1 MDLTTIIGIVA
12 GFLLI
17 VNGIM
22 YTATGYQVGN
32 IMNFF
37 DPPSIIIVV
46 GGTIAAVVASYPIKA
61 LKRVPKHMK
70 IMMDEKKFDPQ
81 VYIDT
86 LVEFAQLARKNGL
99 LALEEKANELE
110 DPFFKQSIMLIVDAT
125 DPDRVRTMLTTDLDN
140 LADRHDEGAGMYDK
154 AAGIAPAFG
163 MIGTLVGLVNMLKN
177 MNLDTSGGGGSSNI
191 GSDMSVALITT
202 FYGCIM
208 AHLIFS
214 PIANKLRIR
223 NAEEYLCK
231 QIIIEGVLSIQAG
244 ENPKFLKEKL
254 ISYLSQKE
262 RDVALGLEGGAE
274 GAEGAEGGKGKKK
287 KKEKATKEEKK

>member
-1 MDLTTIIGIVA
+1 MDITTIIGILA
-12 GFLLI
+12 GLALI
-17 VNGIM
+17 ANGIM
-22 YTATGYQVGN
+22 FTTTGYKVENLGN
-32 IMNFF
+32 FLDI
-37 DPPSIIIVV
+37 PSVIIVI
-46 GGTIAAVVASYPIKA
+46 GGTIAAVAASYPIKA
-61 LKRVPKHMK
+61 LKRIPKHMK
-70 IMMDEKKFDPQ
+70 IMMDEKRYDPM
-81 VYIDT
+81 VYIDM

-140 LADRHDEGAGMYDK
+140 LADRHDEGAGLYEK
-154 AAGIAPAFG
+154 GAAIAPAFG
-163 MIGTLVGLVNMLKN
+163 MIGTLVGLINMLKN
-177 MNLDTSGGGGSSNI
+177 MTLDTGDGGGGASNL
-191 GSDMSVALITT
+191 GADMSVALVTT

-214 PIANKLRIR
+214 PIANKLKLR
-223 NAEEYLCK
+223 NSEEYLCK

-262 RDVALGLEGGAE
+262 RDKALGQESGGSGQEGE
-274 GAEGAEGGKGKKK
+274 GEDGKGKGKKK
-287 KKEKATKEEKK
+287 KK